1 MNKIYSFS
9 LSKKKKKMQSELIY
23 LFILNIQTAFIYP
36 KSSVFSFLASNN
48 LLNTLHS
55 EDASLASQT
64 HKLAD

>member
-1 MNKIYSFS
+1 
-9 LSKKKKKMQSELIY
+9 MQSELIY
-23 LFILNIQTAFIYP
+23 LFILNIQAAFIYP

>member
-9 LSKKKKKMQSELIY
+9 LSKKKNAVRAD